1 MKSIQTERL
10 FLRHFHESDF
20 DDIIEQIY
28 INPEVYRHYSGIAED
43 REEVQR
49 RFVIRCNQPLSAEF
63 GFWAVELRQTRRVI
77 GQVHLE
83 PYVDDSGALLGESG
97 PYRRIEVELAFAIGK
112 AYWGQGYGYE
122 ACRAALDYAF
132 LDLKL
137 PRLVGG
143 VRSVNERS
151 LRLHRRLGY
160 RIIEN
165 ANGPDRCIAV
175 LENDRI
181 APPTSRPENNMQ
193 IEGYTVLTV
202 AEQPDLSP
210 TD

>member
-1 MKSIQTERL
+1 MKNIQTERL
-10 FLRHFHESDF
+10 FLRRFHASDF
-20 DDIIEQIY
+20 DDIIEQVY
-28 INPEVYRHYSGIAED
+28 TNPEVYRYYSGIAED

-49 RFVIRCNQPLSAEF
+49 RFIIRCNQPLNAEF
-63 GFWAVELRQTRRVI
+63 GFWAVELRHTRRVI

-83 PYVDDSGALLGESG
+83 PYVDTMPALLGDSG
-97 PYRRIEVELAFAIGK
+97 PYHRIEVELAFAIGK

-143 VRSVNERS
+143 ILSVNERS
-151 LRLHRRLGY
+151 LHLHRRLGY
-160 RIIEN
+160 RIIN
-165 ANGPDRCIAV
+165 NPTDPDWSIAV

-181 APPTSRPENNMQ
+181 APPTSQ
-193 IEGYTVLTV
+193 GK
-202 AEQPDLSP
+202 
-210 TD
+210 